1 MAIAQLRKQIEI
13 LLVTNLRQK
22 MSTRR
27 IRFERV
33 AARSV
38 IIGVILFLGVLS
50 MAYGY
55 LQDNQLVLY
64 IGLAVT
70 ILGALNGI
78 IFSAIMPNALR
89 FTRHGH

>member
-1 MAIAQLRKQIEI
+1 
-13 LLVTNLRQK
+13 

-27 IRFERV
+27 IGFERV
-33 AARSV
+33 PTKSV
-38 IIGVILFLGVLS
+38 VIGVILLLGVLS

-55 LQDNQLVLY
+55 FQENQIMLY
-64 IGLAVT
+64 VGLAVT

-78 IFSAIMPNALR
+78 IFSTILPNVVK

>member
-1 MAIAQLRKQIEI
+1 
-13 LLVTNLRQK
+13 

-27 IRFERV
+27 IGFERV
-33 AARSV
+33 PTRSEV
-38 IIGVILFLGVLS
+38 IGVILLIGVLS

-55 LQDNQLVLY
+55 FQDNQIILY
-64 IGLAVT
+64 VGLAVT

-78 IFSAIMPNALR
+78 IFSTILPNVVK